1 MLDSGELFMKKNVLF
16 LTNIPAP
23 YRVDFFNEM
32 TKYCNL
38 TVVYE
43 RMTAKDREDEWYGT
57 DMKYNV
63 ICLNGYSIGNDEAFS
78 TKICK
83 VIKERKNDLIIVG
96 VYSTWTA
103 RLAIDY
109 MLSHKIKFWI
119 SADGGFAKNDN
130 AIKKLIKSHYI
141 SSAQGYFSS
150 GKKTDEYLISY
161 GADADKIYRYPFTSL
176 REENILKEP
185 IEIEQKKLL
194 RKQLG
199 LNEKKTVL
207 AIGQFI
213 HRKGFDILLEAAG
226 KVKGDYNFCFIGGE
240 APAEYDKYK
249 SDNIQFISF
258 LKSDVLAQYYKAAD
272 VFVLPT
278 REDIWGLV
286 INEAMGYGL
295 PIITTDMCIAG
306 LELVNGNG
314 KIVPSENVDVL
325 AETIDSVLS
334 DEEKQMEMGR
344 KSLEII
350 KNFTIEKMVEAHY
363 KVIEQIEV

>member
-1 MLDSGELFMKKNVLF
+1 M
-16 LTNIPAP
+16 
-23 YRVDFFNEM
+23 
-32 TKYCNL
+32 
-38 TVVYE
+38 
-43 RMTAKDREDEWYGT
+43 
-57 DMKYNV
+57 
-63 ICLNGYSIGNDEAFS
+63 
-78 TKICK
+78 
-83 VIKERKNDLIIVG
+83 
-96 VYSTWTA
+96 
-103 RLAIDY
+103 
-109 MLSHKIKFWI
+109 
-119 SADGGFAKNDN
+119 
-130 AIKKLIKSHYI
+130 
-141 SSAQGYFSS
+141 
-150 GKKTDEYLISY
+150 
-161 GADADKIYRYPFTSL
+161 
-176 REENILKEP
+176 
-185 IEIEQKKLL
+185 
-194 RKQLG
+194 
-199 LNEKKTVL
+199 

-240 APAEYDKYK
+240 APAEYNKYK

-314 KIVPSENVDVL
+314 KIVPGENVDVL

-350 KNFTIEKMVEAHY
+350 KNFTIEKMAEAHY